1 MIRVKE
7 ILLEK
12 QVNSDLIDMGAKE
25 KSNFSFIPVN
35 CIHWSGSYHL
45 NKFDMI

>member
-12 QVNSDLIDMGAKE
+12 QVNSDLIDMSAKE
-25 KSNFSFIPVN
+25 KSNFSSTLIN
-35 CIHWSGSYHL
+35 CIHRLGSYHL
-45 NKFDMI
+45 NKIDMI